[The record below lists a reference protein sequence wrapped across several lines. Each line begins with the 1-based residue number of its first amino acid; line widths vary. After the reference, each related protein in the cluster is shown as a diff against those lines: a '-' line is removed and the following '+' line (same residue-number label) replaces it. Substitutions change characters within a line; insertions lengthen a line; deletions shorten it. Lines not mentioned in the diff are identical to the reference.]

1 MIKLVR
7 NTLLVAFHQ
16 HLFNELVTQGTFG
29 AKALLLQSHILF
41 GLRVEGGVFNQAV
54 DKQPH
59 MVLHLNG
66 KKNVKRTQLCILLTN
81 IFTEYTY
88 IFIFIKK
95 INKMNTW
102 KGLTVTPALFFFFT
116 TSMSLLTTWSAT

>member
-66 KKNVKRTQLCILLTN
+66 KKT
-81 IFTEYTY
+81 
-88 IFIFIKK
+88 
-95 INKMNTW
+95 
-102 KGLTVTPALFFFFT
+102 
-116 TSMSLLTTWSAT
+116 

>member
-1 MIKLVR
+1 MITLVR

-16 HLFNELVTQGTFG
+16 HLFNELLTQGTLG

-41 GLRVEGGVFNQAV
+41 GLRVEGGVFNQTV

-66 KKNVKRTQLCILLTN
+66 KKKRKEQSVVHFVKKH
-81 IFTEYTY
+81 F
-88 IFIFIKK
+88 
-95 INKMNTW
+95 
-102 KGLTVTPALFFFFT
+102 
-116 TSMSLLTTWSAT
+116 